1 MPYPLTTK
9 DLFKKYYETIGPD
22 RILFGTDGSWFPRG
36 FVSEYLDVQMR
47 DCVELGF
54 SDEDIQ
60 KIFAGNIGR
69 GLGRYMDVRPKKRM
83 QNFEKQLRKTK

>member
-1 MPYPLTTK
+1 MDPLDALPADNK
-9 DLFKKYYETIGPD
+9 RPVKKYYETIGPD

-54 SDEDIQ
+54 NDEDIQ
-60 KIFAGNIGR
+60 KIFAGNIER
-69 GLGRYMDVRPKKRM
+69 VLGRYIK
-83 QNFEKQLRKTK
+83 

>member
-9 DLFKKYYETIGPD
+9 DLFQKYYETIGPD

-36 FVSEYLDVQMR
+36 FVSEYLDVQMC

-60 KIFAGNIGR
+60 KIFAGNIER
-69 GLGRYMDVRPKKRM
+69 VLGRYMK
-83 QNFEKQLRKTK
+83 

>member
-9 DLFKKYYETIGPD
+9 DLFQKYYETIGPD

-47 DCVELGF
+47 DCVGLGF

-60 KIFAGNIGR
+60 KIFAGSIER
-69 GLGRYMDVRPKKRM
+69 VLGRYMK
-83 QNFEKQLRKTK
+83 